1 MEVTA
6 KLKRLQIS
14 PRKVRLVA
22 DLVRGLDVVKAENI
36 LEFTNKGS
44 APAILKLL
52 RSAIANGTNNKD
64 LTKENL
70 YIKTIFVDEGFTLK
84 RWKPRAMGR
93 ATPIRKRSSQIT
105 IILDERKKTAE
116 KKEVKK
122 TVKKEVTKKIK
133 KTDG

>member
-14 PRKVRLVA
+14 PTKVRLVA
-22 DLVRGLDVVKAENI
+22 DLVRGLDVAKAENV

-52 RSAIANGTNNKD
+52 RSAAANATNNKD
-64 LTKENL
+64 LKKDNL

-93 ATPIRKRSSQIT
+93 ATPIRKRSSQVT
-105 IILDERKKTAE
+105 IILDERKET

-122 TVKKEVTKKIK
+122 TDGKEN
-133 KTDG
+133 